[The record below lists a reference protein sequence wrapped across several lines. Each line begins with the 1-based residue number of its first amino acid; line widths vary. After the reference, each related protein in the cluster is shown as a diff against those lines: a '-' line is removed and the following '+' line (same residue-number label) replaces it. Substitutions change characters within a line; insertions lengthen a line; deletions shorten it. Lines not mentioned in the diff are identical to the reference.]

1 MHKNEHIKKLPEEV
15 ENCVILYSNSD
26 SYGVFSKPGET
37 TPYGDVYG
45 KFIADQV
52 GSKFIN
58 RGRSGS
64 SNSRILRT
72 SMRDLIRLRRENPNK
87 KIQAL
92 ISLAT
97 TYRSESWTEENIHPE
112 DQDGHFKS
120 FQASSGFTFWTPEQK
135 DFAKHWVAQ
144 YDNEAEQTNLL
155 WQVLMFTNTLKSY
168 NIDYLVWWGS
178 PIGVVKP
185 IEYTNPFIEDFY
197 QEFKKDKN
205 ILSFEDF
212 GFCSWCLDRG
222 FVPFDKD
229 VFGEYGHHGPEAHK
243 AFADWLLENYL

>member
-1 MHKNEHIKKLPEEV
+1 M
-15 ENCVILYSNSD
+15 ILYSNSD
-26 SYGVFSKPGET
+26 SYGVFSQPGND
-37 TPYGDVYG
+37 TPYGEVYG
-45 KFIADQV
+45 KFIADKL
-52 GSKFIN
+52 GSEFVN

-64 SNSRILRT
+64 CNNRILRT
-72 SMRDLIRLRRENPNK
+72 SIRDLIKLRNENPNE

-97 TYRSESWTEENIHPE
+97 TYRNESWTEDNQHPE
-112 DQDGHFKS
+112 DLDGHFKS
-120 FQASSGFTFWTPEQK
+120 FQATGLPENLSFQRHKFSSWTTEQV

-155 WQVLMFTNTLKSY
+155 WQVLLLTKTLKSY
-168 NIDYLVWWGS
+168 NIDYLIWWGS

-185 IEYTNPFIEDFY
+185 INYNNPFIEDFY

-212 GFCSWCLDRG
+212 GFCSWCLDQG
-222 FVPFDKD
+222 YVPFDEEQY
-229 VFGEYGHHGPEAHK
+229 GENGHHGPEAHK
-243 AFADWLLENYL
+243 KFTDYLLENHL